1 MKKTIVTF
9 LTAAAS
15 LALVAGIVEDT
26 KSKPVLVASAQIAP
40 FGDVTKK
47 VTALGTMI
55 SNPIVPTLLLTGGQQ
70 QLVEKYGRFRADGPI
85 TWLAYIQSPAWEVAS
100 TNLDQV
106 SVEDLFEVVL
116 VYPSVDGPATM
127 TMNHPGATR
136 EADGT
141 VHLLPGKTD
150 PNDTYVKYTADN
162 RYCAFASSPS
172 IAARALEDFSVMHAQ
187 REGETNSPLVR
198 LEVVQRGMDAIA
210 TLAESLAG
218 EQQKV
223 LAKVGTNDV
232 SLANKVTGFQSSR
245 QDKAQEI
252 LRSVASCSVTLDL
265 DGNGLSMEARLAPRP
280 GKKAPFASD
289 FVLPAGVLDNV
300 PATAPVFLFGGDRI
314 LCQTMDEATFKKDK
328 EAVCELLPTFVA
340 ELVKDDDY
348 AKYAGF
354 LKEVE
359 GLVTQLVKDVPFP
372 GAKDWTGGWL
382 AFDEAVH
389 PYFEQVEWAA
399 QAEVERKVVDRFL
412 DGLVAAVGKQ
422 WPGKGL
428 LTKKGDSVVFDWHAL
443 IDLCS
448 AEAGVKPGDKE
459 EKELAKAKKTIKR
472 ILGAGNTAC
481 KTARTGNMIRTRCA
495 ATGLKPL
502 PDASGSGEARIAA
515 ALPETIGKRPAAV
528 FYLEVYSLVRE
539 AILPIMAKT
548 AKKSEA
554 KQYKAIMEAMTPAEK
569 NSALAYACWIDPKGS
584 ARGLLRITAN
594 ELKNFG
600 SAFNAFTAAS
610 LLGADAD
617 NE

>member
-1 MKKTIVTF
+1 MKKTITTF
-9 LTAAAS
+9 LTVAAS
-15 LALVAGIVEDT
+15 LALAAGIVEDT
-26 KSKPVLVASAQIAP
+26 KSQPVLAGTAQIAP
-40 FGDVTKK
+40 FGDVAKK

-85 TWLAYIQSPAWEVAS
+85 TWLAYIQSPAWEVAA

-106 SVEDLFEVVL
+106 SVEDLFEAVL

-127 TMNHPGATR
+127 AMNHPGATR

-141 VHLLPGKTD
+141 VHLLPGKTN

-172 IAARALEDFSVMHAQ
+172 LAARALEDFKVLRAQ
-187 REGETNSPLVR
+187 RKGAKDSPLVR
-198 LEVVQRGMDAIA
+198 VDIVQRGMDAIA
-210 TLAESLAG
+210 TLAESLAN
-218 EQQKV
+218 EQQKI

-232 SLANKVTGFQSSR
+232 DLANKMTGLQASR
-245 QDKAQEI
+245 QNKAQEM

-265 DGNGLSMEARLAPRP
+265 DVNGLTMETRLTPRP
-280 GKKAPFASD
+280 GKKAPLASD

-314 LCQTMDEATFKKDK
+314 LCQTMDEAAFQKDK
-328 EAVCELLPTFVA
+328 EAVCEMLPTFVA
-340 ELVKDDDY
+340 ELAKDDDY

-354 LKEVE
+354 LKDVE
-359 GLVTQLVKDVPFP
+359 GLVTQLIKDVPFP
-372 GAKDWTGGWL
+372 GATDWTGGWL

-389 PYFEQVEWAA
+389 PYIEQVEWAA
-399 QAEVERKVVDRFL
+399 KAEAERKVADRFL
-412 DGLVAAVGKQ
+412 DGLVAAVEKQ

-428 LTKKGDSVVFDWHAL
+428 LTKKEGSIVFDWHAL

-459 EKELAKAKKTIKR
+459 EKEMAKAKKTIKN

-481 KTARTGNMIRTRCA
+481 KTVRTGNVIRTRCSS
-495 ATGLKPL
+495 TCVKPMSNM
-502 PDASGSGEARIAA
+502 SGNGEARVAA
-515 ALPETIGKRPAAV
+515 ALPETVEKRPAAV

-554 KQYKAIMEAMTPAEK
+554 KQYKAIVTAMTPAEK
-569 NSALAYACWIDPKGS
+569 NSALAYACWADPNGS
-584 ARGLLRITAN
+584 ARAILRITAN

-610 LLGADAD
+610 LMGADD
-617 NE
+617 E